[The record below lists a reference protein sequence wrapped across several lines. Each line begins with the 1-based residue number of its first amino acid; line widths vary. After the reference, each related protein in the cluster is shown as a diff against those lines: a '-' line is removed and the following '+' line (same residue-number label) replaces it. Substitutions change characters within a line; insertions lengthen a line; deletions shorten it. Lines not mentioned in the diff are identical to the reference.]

1 MKRKFALIA
10 LAVLAVGGCK
20 EKPVLNVTDVFV
32 RLPAVPRGPAA
43 AYFTVHGGPVAD
55 RLTEVT
61 SENAIRAEIHE
72 SINSSSMNSG
82 STDGDGHGSDTH
94 GSAKISSMKPI
105 ESGVE
110 IPAKS
115 IVKFEPGGKHV
126 MFFDVNPALQP
137 PRAMP
142 ITFIF
147 AGGDRIVVNATLKR
161 AGEQ

>member
-1 MKRKFALIA
+1 MKLKGTSMKRIFGIVA
-10 LAVLAVGGCK
+10 LAAMALSGCK
-20 EKPVLNVTDVFV
+20 EKPVLNVVDAVV
-32 RLPAVPRGPAA
+32 RLPAVPRSPAA
-43 AYFTVHGGPVAD
+43 AYFTITGGPAAD
-55 RLTEVT
+55 RLIEVT

-72 SINSSSMNSG
+72 SMAH
-82 STDGDGHGSDTH
+82 DGV
-94 GSAKISSMKPI
+94 ASMKPI

-115 IVKFEPGGKHV
+115 VVKFESGGKHV

-137 PRAMP
+137 PRTMP

-147 AGGDRIVVNATLKR
+147 ASGERIIADATLKR

>member
-1 MKRKFALIA
+1 MKRILGLVA
-10 LAVLAVGGCK
+10 LATLALSGCK
-20 EKPVLNVTDVFV
+20 EKPVLNVVDVVV

-43 AYFTVHGGPVAD
+43 AYFTVKGGPVAD
-55 RLTEVT
+55 RLIEVT

-72 SINSSSMNSG
+72 SMAHNG
-82 STDGDGHGSDTH
+82 V
-94 GSAKISSMKPI
+94 SSMKPI

-115 IVKFEPGGKHV
+115 IVKFESGGKHV

-161 AGEQ
+161 PGEQ